1 MGNAYDVAM
10 KPRLRLDVWSPDYA
24 APEASLAQP
33 LEDLQAEPLAADG
46 PWRPKSTAQDW
57 RGPLFFVDGRFR
69 TDSLLYIE
77 DVRAL
82 LVSVAVGAVGLEP
95 ERASFDRASF
105 LVKRFLVA
113 PPGSWPA
120 PQLEVGDGL
129 SYELVEAEGDP
140 EALRAAAM
148 ERRGALEMMVGDGL
162 RARYPQALL
171 LHDGPLHKLSAAATA
186 GRLGYAKSHHR
197 AYLSEGHAALLAE
210 LAPGERTPVF
220 TFKRSER
227 RFYSWY
233 LRLPL
238 EPERPYA
245 PAATLLRV
253 ETAAGEAEA
262 LELAAVSLS
271 VFPRLASRPFRDP
284 RAPQNLIP
292 VGALERELGR
302 RLGQAALLR
311 RKLLEYIRRE
321 GA

>member
-1 MGNAYDVAM
+1 MRNAYDIAM
-10 KPRLRLDVWSPDYA
+10 KPRLRLDAWSPDYT
-24 APEASLAQP
+24 APETALAQQ
-33 LEDLQAEPLAADG
+33 LEDLQAEPVSADG
-46 PWRPKSTAQDW
+46 PWRPKSAARDW

-82 LVSVAVGAVGLEP
+82 LVSVAVGAVGLGP
-95 ERASFDRASF
+95 ERAAFDADSF
-105 LVKRFLVA
+105 LVRRFLLA
-113 PPGSWPA
+113 PPGSWPDA
-120 PQLEVGDGL
+120 RLEVATGL
-129 SYELVEAEGDP
+129 SYELVEVEGEP
-140 EALRAAAM
+140 EAFRAAAM

-162 RARYPQALL
+162 QARYPQALL
-171 LHDGPLHKLSAAATA
+171 LHDGPLHKLSPAAAS

-197 AYLSEGHAALLAE
+197 AYLSEEHAALLGE

-220 TFKRSER
+220 TFARGER

-238 EPERPYA
+238 EPDRPYA

-253 ETAAGEAEA
+253 ETAASESEA

-321 GA
+321 AV